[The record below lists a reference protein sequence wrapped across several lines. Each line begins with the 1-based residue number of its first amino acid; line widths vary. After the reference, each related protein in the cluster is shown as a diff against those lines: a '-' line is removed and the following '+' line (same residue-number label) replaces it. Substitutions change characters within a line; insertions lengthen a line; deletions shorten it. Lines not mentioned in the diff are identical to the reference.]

1 MDSFWKEA
9 SNEDF
14 RLDRKKKE
22 LGYTNEMISEKS
34 GVPISTVNKIFGGF
48 TEKPRYNTLQSIEC
62 VLFPEIHSPKEA
74 ALYKDIVENLALDW
88 GNRVAEGAAIDE
100 YNFEPLRKEEVIGE
114 YERLLSRKKAG
125 EFTVSD
131 LDNLPEG
138 MIIELIDGVIYD
150 RNTPTKKHQLIV
162 TQLSAQLDAAK
173 DKVKGKRKDCLVLV
187 APTGV
192 RLSKEDEKNRLIPDI
207 LMVCDK
213 AKYNDKEEEDI
224 IGAPD
229 LVIEV
234 LSPSTEKHDTFVKF
248 NKYWAIGVREY
259 WIIDVI
265 REEIFVYN
273 FEKRTVPKTYS
284 FEDSIP
290 LEISAGA
297 ITIDFKSINDSLKNY
312 FG

>member
-1 MDSFWKEA
+1 MKISDLIE
-9 SNEDF
+9 
-14 RLDRKKKE
+14 RKKE

-100 YNFEPLRKEEVIGE
+100 YNFEPLKKEEVVGE
-114 YERLLSRKKAG
+114 YEKMLSWKKAG
-125 EFTVSD
+125 EFTIED
-131 LDNLPEG
+131 LERLPEG
-138 MIIELIDGVIYD
+138 MIIELIDGVMYD

-162 TQLSAQLDAAK
+162 THLSSQLFTAVNKLR
-173 DKVKGKRKDCLVLV
+173 DKHKDCLVLV

-192 RLSKEDEKNRLIPDI
+192 RLSKEDLKNRFIPDI

-213 AKYNDKEEEDI
+213 KKYNDKDMEDI
-224 IGAPD
+224 VGAPD

-248 NKYWAIGVREY
+248 NKYWAIGVKEY
-259 WIIDVI
+259 WIIDI
-265 REEIFVYN
+265 KREEIHVYN
-273 FEKRTVPKTYS
+273 FEKGTVPKTYT

-290 LEISAGA
+290 LEISKGA
-297 ITIDFKSINDSLKNY
+297 ITIDFKSITESLKNY

>member
-1 MDSFWKEA
+1 MKISDLIE
-9 SNEDF
+9 
-14 RLDRKKKE
+14 RKKE

-34 GVPISTVNKIFGGF
+34 GVPVSTVNKIFGGF

-62 VLFPEIHSPKEA
+62 VLFPELHSPKET
-74 ALYKDIVENLALDW
+74 ALYKDIVENLVLDW

-100 YNFEPLRKEEVIGE
+100 YNFEPLKKEEVIGE

-138 MIIELIDGVIYD
+138 MLIELIDGVIYD

-162 TQLSAQLDAAK
+162 TRLSAQLDAAK

-213 AKYNDKEEEDI
+213 EKYNDKEEEDI

-234 LSPSTEKHDTFVKF
+234 LSPSTEKHDTFVKL
-248 NKYWAIGVREY
+248 NKYWTIGVREY
-259 WIIDVI
+259 WIIDI
-265 REEIFVYN
+265 EREEIYVYSFEKRIAPKTYN
-273 FEKRTVPKTYS
+273 FE
-284 FEDSIP
+284 DLIP